1 MTSERRIS
9 DLPRILILLLSPG
22 DFFSNI
28 SDIFSST
35 FSTNFVPIKR
45 HVYFFKEFLTSVK
58 DCEFCGTLIDMG
70 LCCARCEIRYN

>member
-45 HVYFFKEFLTSVK
+45 HAYFFKEFLTQV
-58 DCEFCGTLIDMG
+58 
-70 LCCARCEIRYN
+70 

>member
-28 SDIFSST
+28 SDIYPQLSL
-35 FSTNFVPIKR
+35 PIL
-45 HVYFFKEFLTSVK
+45 FQ
-58 DCEFCGTLIDMG
+58 
-70 LCCARCEIRYN
+70 